1 MSLGAPPRRRVGL
14 LGGSFNPAHA
24 GHRHIS
30 LEALKRL
37 DLDEVWWLVAP
48 QNPLKPARGMAP
60 FKTRLDAAAKLA
72 DDRRVRVLDLEGQ
85 LGTHYTVD
93 TLAALQ
99 RRFPRTRFVWLM
111 GADNLAQ
118 IRHWRR
124 WTEIF
129 NRVPIAVFARPT
141 YCFTGLAELAAK
153 RYAHQRAAPE
163 AARRLAAAAESQAL
177 LDLTEKT
184 LADGKAEDLVVIDL
198 QGKSGIADYMVIATG
213 RSQRQVVSL
222 AERLLQALKENGHG
236 QAAAEGLPHGDWVL
250 IDAGDVIIHLF
261 RPEVRSYYNLEKMW
275 GATLGEPAIVLA

>member
-1 MSLGAPPRRRVGL
+1 MRGARVDSRDVFVELFGGLSNRFPSAWLSDPAPSFFADLPGASLSASRVSLGTLPKRRVGL
-14 LGGSFNPAHA
+14 LGGSFNPAHT

-60 FKTRLDAAAKLA
+60 FKKRLEGAAALA
-72 DDRRVRVLDLEGQ
+72 NDRRIKVLDLEAQ
-85 LGTHYTVD
+85 LGTHYTAD
-93 TLAALQ
+93 TLDALR

-124 WTEIF
+124 WTDIF

-141 YCFTGLAELAAK
+141 YCFRGLAELAAK

-163 AARRLAAAAESQAL
+163 AARRLAELAPPVWAFL
-177 LDLTEKT
+177 PIRLDTSSATDIRSHRAPRRK
-184 LADGKAEDLVVIDL
+184 GK
-198 QGKSGIADYMVIATG
+198 G
-213 RSQRQVVSL
+213 RK
-222 AERLLQALKENGHG
+222 A
-236 QAAAEGLPHGDWVL
+236 
-250 IDAGDVIIHLF
+250 
-261 RPEVRSYYNLEKMW
+261 RSKRR
-275 GATLGEPAIVLA
+275 

>member
-1 MSLGAPPRRRVGL
+1 VRLGTLPPRRVGL

-60 FKTRLDAAAKLA
+60 FQKRLEAAAKLA
-72 DDRRVRVLDLEGQ
+72 ADRRIRVLNLEAQ
-85 LGTHYTVD
+85 LGTHYTAD
-93 TLAALQ
+93 TLDALR

-124 WTEIF
+124 WTDIF
-129 NRVPIAVFARPT
+129 DRVPIAVFARPT
-141 YCFTGLAELAAK
+141 YCLKGLAELAAK

-163 AARRLAAAAESQAL
+163 AARRLAELAPPVWAFL
-177 LDLTEKT
+177 PIRLDTSSATDIRSHRAPRRKPR
-184 LADGKAEDLVVIDL
+184 GK
-198 QGKSGIADYMVIATG
+198 GKG
-213 RSQRQVVSL
+213 R
-222 AERLLQALKENGHG
+222 
-236 QAAAEGLPHGDWVL
+236 
-250 IDAGDVIIHLF
+250 
-261 RPEVRSYYNLEKMW
+261 RPPGKRR
-275 GATLGEPAIVLA
+275 